1 VPINNSNRA
10 FGARVRVW
18 RDRLGFSQEKLAE
31 LAGLHRT
38 YVSDVERGARNL
50 SLHSILKLAAALHI
64 SAATLLMEGPPPPG
78 RMLEILLVADD
89 AREVELTLKALRG
102 ARLLNQIQVVSDGA
116 AALEFLLGRG
126 EPNGRPHLILLD
138 LGRPKRDGLAILKQ
152 IKANPRLRDLP
163 VVVLVGAKGSK
174 NIAASKRL
182 GADGHVVKPVN
193 AQNLWAVAP
202 GLNLNWALLS
212 MESGPTV

>member
-1 VPINNSNRA
+1 
-10 FGARVRVW
+10 
-18 RDRLGFSQEKLAE
+18 
-31 LAGLHRT
+31 
-38 YVSDVERGARNL
+38 
-50 SLHSILKLAAALHI
+50 
-64 SAATLLMEGPPPPG
+64 
-78 RMLEILLVADD
+78 
-89 AREVELTLKALRG
+89 
-102 ARLLNQIQVVSDGA
+102 
-116 AALEFLLGRG
+116 
-126 EPNGRPHLILLD
+126 